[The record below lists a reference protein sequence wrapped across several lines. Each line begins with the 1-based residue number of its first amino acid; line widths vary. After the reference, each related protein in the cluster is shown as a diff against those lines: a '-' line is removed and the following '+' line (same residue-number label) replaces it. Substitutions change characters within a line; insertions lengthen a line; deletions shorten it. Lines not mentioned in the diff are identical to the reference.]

1 MVWVSAGV
9 IWDLD
14 VALYGRVEEDAVGCR
29 DAAVEVTEGK
39 RRRGRRVMGG

>member
-14 VALYGRVEEDAVGCR
+14 VALHGRAEEDAVGCR
-29 DAAVEVTEGK
+29 DAAVEVTGGREG
-39 RRRGRRVMGG
+39 GVAG